1 MGEEELEVVRRG
13 RRVLDVRTRG
23 IQFDTDERSGVHGR
37 NEGGRC
43 VSTRR
48 STRRAALPQT
58 RARRREVAKDRC
70 GVRSPEL
77 LAEGLDVLD
86 HLGQHS
92 WRGCSNADDHRFC
105 RRAPVEHG
113 CGEDVVDPFEVF

>member
-23 IQFDTDERSGVHGR
+23 IQFNTDERSGVHGR

-58 RARRREVAKDRC
+58 GLEGAKSPKTDAEYE
-70 GVRSPEL
+70 VRSFL
-77 LAEGLDVLD
+77 RRVWMFSTISVSTVGVDAVMLMITGFVGGLPSSM
-86 HLGQHS
+86 G
-92 WRGCSNADDHRFC
+92 
-105 RRAPVEHG
+105 
-113 CGEDVVDPFEVF
+113 VVRMS